1 MMMYQIFTEDRNR
14 NKIIK
19 VLNSYLKNYTL
30 LFGEGM
36 WRGEVEPCITIQ
48 FIPDVYTA
56 PAQEIANEIKKLN
69 SQQSVLLVEHQ
80 STEVL
85 VN

>member
-1 MMMYQIFTEDRNR
+1 MFQIYTEDINR

-19 VLNSYLKNYTL
+19 VLTRHLHHYTM

-36 WRGEVEPCITIQ
+36 WRGEVEPCIVIQ
-48 FIPDVYTA
+48 FTGDLQTA
-56 PAQEIANEIKKLN
+56 NQIAKGIREEN

-80 STEVL
+80 SNEVL
-85 VN
+85 IN